1 MNCKKVREMLLTNI
15 QPYFRMNASRRKVKM
30 NKGVLLAAS
39 LWAIL
44 SSMPALADQHNLF
57 ALVDSKPISE
67 TWLNAGFYS
76 YHFQRNKGLNDR
88 NPGLGIE
95 YRYSTVAS
103 VTAGRFYNSDR
114 AYSNYA
120 GVYYQP
126 WAIGPVRLG
135 AVMGGFS
142 GYPKMRN
149 GGWFLA
155 AVPVASIENSR
166 VGVNIGFVPSYKDR
180 LYGALSFQ
188 LKLKL

>member
-1 MNCKKVREMLLTNI
+1 
-15 QPYFRMNASRRKVKM
+15 M
-30 NKGVLLAAS
+30 NKAVLFAAS
-39 LWAIL
+39 ACAAL
-44 SSMPALADQHNLF
+44 SCAAALAEPHDLF
-57 ALVDSKPISE
+57 ALIEPRPISE

-76 YHFQRNKGLNDR
+76 YHFQRDKGLNDR

-114 AYSNYA
+114 EYSNYA

-126 WAIGPVRLG
+126 LAIGPVRLG
-135 AVMGGFS
+135 AVVGGFS
-142 GYPKMRN
+142 GYPKMHN

-155 AVPVASIENSR
+155 AVPVASVEYNR

-188 LKLKL
+188 LKLKM